1 MSEISSARTSSSLA
15 LTERKPQ
22 IQRTG
27 GCVGIFFQLL
37 DWNRRF
43 AKKKFF
49 PKKLLA
55 PARTKVSKKFNADE
69 KLPVTKHLLI
79 ADENSGGFPCKMKKK
94 NGDCVMGFEGKK
106 HEMKAPGLVARLM
119 GLEAMPIAV
128 NKSEKSSLE
137 DDFKGNKGGNFNDGL
152 KNMELSPEKANVR
165 PQKLQK
171 TGVSERRPVTR
182 FGAEA
187 LQIRNVLT
195 RSRKSQGNHPKFVSP
210 VKSPKMGRNASR
222 LIDVATRVLEPGIK
236 ASNRA
241 RCSISYPSSSV
252 MEADEEELMS
262 EVKRR
267 VDFESQ
273 FCSNSSGVHVSNV
286 QGGCSSCGNVF
297 GRVDVTPVDYNLGER
312 FFRGLDE
319 TRPRPAVYLENENDV
334 VLLKPC
340 RPIESDMI
348 RHSIDP
354 TQHQDQI
361 PVNRIF
367 TSQKNAS
374 RSGGFESRAQRSGQM
389 VARDRD
395 RVPPKSKFPNTH
407 SRRVSSPANAIEEP
421 KDFIALNR
429 NIGQSRLRTPSKP
442 DNRFE
447 TDRRFQ
453 TGKNDSLASQRN
465 PIRRRRTLV
474 TANRQPD
481 SAASGSSSAEK
492 SRSGPQIRTTNVG
505 QSGPKIRPASPRGN
519 KETTRSDVV
528 SFTFKSPVKSSPG
541 RSKSHNEVE
550 FRRRDPMG
558 SVNEESAMEEKGTGH
573 PSRNYL
579 GINEDG
585 LGALLEQKL
594 KELTHQVENEAASG
608 FKPSARTTA
617 SILQELISALTM
629 ERPVSPDRADSEC
642 TDISDSISQANAR
655 SKRSSD
661 ALSRGIDHFSPGCV
675 LDASFSNES
684 CISSS
689 NDDNS
694 VKLAPAGSDL
704 SDSAS
709 SVNLPQRSDIMMVSD
724 LLTHAS
730 TMLEDA
736 NFVHAKLTPT
746 KRDYMQDIILNT
758 ELLFGNAGG
767 IHSSSRFIDFL
778 LGPFL
783 DELEVLVVAAWK
795 NSIILGIEVKKEE
808 NPLRRFLLDCLI
820 ECLDVKYSRYINSGF
835 GTWSKLPKT
844 MNAEVLIKEFDEEVR
859 KWISFAGMTRDEI
872 IEKEM
877 SISLG
882 KWTNF
887 EIETFEDGL
896 EINQDIVQNLV
907 DEIVNDLCASEINFC

>member
-1 MSEISSARTSSSLA
+1 MNVT
-15 LTERKPQ
+15 
-22 IQRTG
+22 
-27 GCVGIFFQLL
+27 
-37 DWNRRF
+37 
-43 AKKKFF
+43 
-49 PKKLLA
+49 
-55 PARTKVSKKFNADE
+55 ARTKVSKKFNADE

-79 ADENSGGFPCKMKKK
+79 ADENSGGFPSKMKKK
-94 NGDCVMGFEGKK
+94 NGDCVMGFEVKK

-128 NKSEKSSLE
+128 NKSDKCSLE
-137 DDFKGNKGGNFNDGL
+137 DDFKGNKGGNFSDGL

-222 LIDVATRVLEPGIK
+222 LIDVATRVLDPGIK

-252 MEADEEELMS
+252 METNEEDLMS

-267 VDFESQ
+267 VDLESQ

-286 QGGCSSCGNVF
+286 QGGCSSCSNVF
-297 GRVDVTPVDYNLGER
+297 GRVDVTPADYNLGDR

-348 RHSIDP
+348 RNGIDLSHP
-354 TQHQDQI
+354 TQHQDDI
-361 PVNRIF
+361 PVSRIF

-374 RSGGFESRAQRSGQM
+374 RSGGFESRTQRSGQV
-389 VARDRD
+389 VARD

-407 SRRVSSPANAIEEP
+407 SRRIASPANAIEEP
-421 KDFIALNR
+421 KDFVALNR
-429 NIGQSRLRTPSKP
+429 NIGQSRVRTPSKP

-474 TANRQPD
+474 TANRQTD
-481 SAASGSSSAEK
+481 SAASASLSAEK
-492 SRSGPQIRTTNVG
+492 PRSGPQLRNTNVG
-505 QSGPKIRPASPRGN
+505 QNGPRIRSASPRGN

-528 SFTFKSPVKSSPG
+528 SFTFKSPVKSNPG
-541 RSKSHNEVE
+541 RKSPNEVE

-558 SVNEESAMEEKGTGH
+558 SVNEESSMEEKGIEH
-573 PSRNYL
+573 LSRNNL

-594 KELTHQVENEAASG
+594 KELTHQVENEAAAG

-617 SILQELISALTM
+617 SILQELIAALTM
-629 ERPVSPDRADSEC
+629 ERPTSPDRAYSEC
-642 TDISDSISQANAR
+642 TDNFDSISQTNAR

-661 ALSRGIDHFSPGCV
+661 AVSRGIDHFSPGCV

-709 SVNLPQRSDIMMVSD
+709 SVNLLQRSDIMVVSD
-724 LLTHAS
+724 LLKHTS

-736 NFVHAKLTPT
+736 SFVHGRLTPT

-758 ELLFGNAGG
+758 ELLFGNAG
-767 IHSSSRFIDFL
+767 IHNSSRFVDFL

-783 DELEVLVVAAWK
+783 DELEVLVIAAWK

-808 NPLRRFLLDCLI
+808 NPLRKFLLDCLI

-887 EIETFEDGL
+887 EIETFEDGV

-907 DEIVNDLCASEINFC
+907 DEIVDDLCASEISFC